1 MLQGKPLQCEFLC
14 LLELQSVC
22 DCNTVLVYCRVPSVD
37 IVFFT
42 IGFGVWCLTPLSTI
56 FQLYRGGQFN
66 RWRKPEYPQKTTDL
80 PQVMANLCHIML
92 YQILRAMSG
101 IRTHN
106 VRGDRHW
113 LQR

>member
-66 RWRKPEYPQKTTDL
+66 RWRK
-80 PQVMANLCHIML
+80 
-92 YQILRAMSG
+92 RAENHRPAASHG
-101 IRTHN
+101 QSLSHN
-106 VRGDRHW
+106 VVSNTPRHERYSNP
-113 LQR
+113 QRSW